1 MLKAVID
8 IRPSVLTKFFNISSR
23 NAFLSGGL
31 KASEIRPIFK
41 KSNDLDKENY
51 SPVTVVPYMSKVKCI
66 QFESF
71 MEDNLSKLLKQYLEK
86 ILYPTLFSYLVLL
99 VPCSWFMNLLKNFK
113 RMNHDL
119 SITKLWAHVFQKDKL
134 FYEKLFDEKTATS
147 LCK

>member
-23 NAFLSGGL
+23 NVFLSGGL
-31 KASEIRPIFK
+31 KASKITPIFK
-41 KSNDLDKENY
+41 KRNDLDKENY

-86 ILYPTLFSYLVLL
+86 KLYPTLFSYLVLR

-119 SITKLWAHVFQKDKL
+119 SITKLWAHVCQKDKL